1 MALNDPITAIERF
14 TAIALLDDR
23 GNATMTLRMAEF
35 LEAIT
40 LQVNQNIPLS
50 GTGSP
55 EGVVTAEPFKTF
67 LDTAAAAGSN
77 FYVKKTGA
85 GNTGWQLT

>member
-14 TAIALLDDR
+14 VAATQTDDR
-23 GNATMTLRMAEF
+23 DNAIMSLRMSEF

-40 LQVNQNIPLS
+40 LQVNQNIPTS

-55 EGVVTAEPFKTF
+55 EGVVTAEPFKTY

-77 FYVKKTGA
+77 FYVKKTGS
-85 GNTGWQLT
+85 GDTGWQLV

>member
-14 TAIALLDDR
+14 TSISNIDDR
-23 GNATMTLRMAEF
+23 DNSVMTLRMAEF
-35 LEAIT
+35 IESLT
-40 LQVNQNIPLS
+40 LQVNQNITIS

-55 EGVVTAEPFKTF
+55 EGVVTAQPLKMY

-77 FYVKKTGA
+77 FYIKKTGSDS
-85 GNTGWQLT
+85 TGWQLV

>member
-1 MALNDPITAIERF
+1 MALNDPVTVIERF
-14 TAIALLDDR
+14 TAIALLDDNN
-23 GNATMTLRMAEF
+23 NAVMTLRMAEF
-35 LEAIT
+35 IEAIT
-40 LQVNQNIPLS
+40 RQVNQNITIS

-55 EGVVTAEPFKTF
+55 EGVVTAEPFKTY

-85 GNTGWQLT
+85 GNTGWQLV

>member
-14 TAIALLDDR
+14 ASVSVMDDL
-23 GNATMTLRMAEF
+23 GNTVMTLRMAEF

-40 LQVNQNIPLS
+40 LQVNQNIPTS

-55 EGVVTAEPFKTF
+55 EGVVTAEPFKTY

-77 FYVKKTGA
+77 YYIKSTGS
-85 GNTGWQLT
+85 GSTGWVLV

>member
-1 MALNDPITAIERF
+1 MALNDNITAIERF
-14 TAIALLDDR
+14 VSISVMDDL
-23 GNATMTLRMAEF
+23 GNTVMTLRMAEF

-40 LQVNQNIPLS
+40 LQVNQNIPSS

-77 FYVKKTGA
+77 FYVKKTGS
-85 GNTGWQLT
+85 GSTGWQLI

>member
-1 MALNDPITAIERF
+1 MALNDNIAALERF
-14 TAIALLDDR
+14 TAVTLTDDT
-23 GNATMTLRMAEF
+23 GTAVMSLRMAEF
-35 LEAIT
+35 IEAIT
-40 LQVNQNIPLS
+40 LQVNQNIILN

-77 FYVKKTGA
+77 YYIKRTGS
-85 GNTGWQLT
+85 GNTGWILV